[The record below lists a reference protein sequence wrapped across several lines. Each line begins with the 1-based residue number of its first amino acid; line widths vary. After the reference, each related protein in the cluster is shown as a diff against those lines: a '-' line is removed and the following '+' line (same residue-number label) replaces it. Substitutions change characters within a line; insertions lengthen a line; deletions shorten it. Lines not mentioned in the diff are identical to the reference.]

1 MCGNTSSGCV
11 SRSSGVRCRG
21 LCAGTGETFQPDLSN
36 PALKNGD
43 IMETLHINSSNGG
56 YGIFIA
62 PGSWKA
68 TGSLPGR
75 KLLVCDSN
83 VERIYGDWARE
94 MLEPDEVFVFP
105 AGESS
110 KNIGN
115 VISVC
120 RQAARMHLDR
130 HSTFVAFGG
139 GVTGDLAGFAAAIYL
154 RGVDVVQIP
163 TTLLAM
169 VDSGIGGKTA
179 VDIPEGK
186 NLVGAFH
193 QPRRVIADPY
203 FLRTLPDR
211 ELRNGLAE
219 VVKTAFLGDASLF
232 VELEKLGSDLL
243 NRPLAEKLYEKII
256 LRCCRVKGE
265 VVADDE
271 QEHGRRAVLNY
282 GHTFGHALELLSGFE
297 LPHGEAVAIGMAV
310 AARLA
315 VKLERLDASV
325 ANRQENLL
333 RALGLPV
340 APPPGTDAES
350 WLAAMAGDKKVRD
363 GRIVLILPEDVGR
376 VCEESGVPTGVLA
389 EFLREITA

>member
-1 MCGNTSSGCV
+1 
-11 SRSSGVRCRG
+11 
-21 LCAGTGETFQPDLSN
+21 
-36 PALKNGD
+36 
-43 IMETLHINSSNGG
+43 METLHINSSNGG

-219 VVKTAFLGDASLF
+219 VVKTARSQKKTPTVTMLALSLMQSKDAMLSDIAVRLMPYCAGGRYAHWF
-232 VELEKLGSDLL
+232 EGKASIDFASNLVVLEMEALANKPVLQNVVLL
-243 NRPLAEKLYEKII
+243 IVIMRI
-256 LRCCRVKGE
+256 LREIRESPRSQKKLIVI
-265 VVADDE
+265 DE
-271 QEHGRRAVLNY
+271 AWR
-282 GHTFGHALELLSGFE
+282 LLSGNSGRFIEWACRTLRKYGAGIACISQSMSDFE
-297 LPHGEAVAIGMAV
+297 ASSAALWTEKAAALAIIW
-310 AARLA
+310 R
-315 VKLERLDASV
+315 S
-325 ANRQENLL
+325 
-333 RALGLPV
+333 
-340 APPPGTDAES
+340 
-350 WLAAMAGDKKVRD
+350 
-363 GRIVLILPEDVGR
+363 
-376 VCEESGVPTGVLA
+376 
-389 EFLREITA
+389 